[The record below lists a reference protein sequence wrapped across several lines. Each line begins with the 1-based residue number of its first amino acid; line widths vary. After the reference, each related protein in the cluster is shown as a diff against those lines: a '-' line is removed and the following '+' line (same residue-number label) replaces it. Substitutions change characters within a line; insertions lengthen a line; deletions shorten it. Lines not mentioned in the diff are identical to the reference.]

1 MKSKKIRILILMI
14 VQVAIGTIGYFLFAS
29 EKDDVLVRR
38 RFSELSETVRKTGNE
53 GLLVSLEKA
62 KTASRFFDDY
72 CTLKL
77 EQIPQGVGVMSR
89 ENVASNTA
97 LLRKYFRSMHISF
110 YDMEIRLDPGGDKAS
125 ASFTAVFKGNGQGG
139 RIEEPREMDAGLVK
153 KDGLWLI
160 QTLAFRDVIQ
170 K

>member
-14 VQVAIGTIGYFLFAS
+14 VLVAIGTIGYFLFAS
-29 EKDDVLVRR
+29 EKDDVLIRR

-125 ASFTAVFKGNGQGG
+125 AQKAYETARKH
-139 RIEEPREMDAGLVK
+139 GLK
-153 KDGLWLI
+153 PSAELE
-160 QTLAFRDVIQ
+160 Q
-170 K
+170 KLYGE